1 MPSFWKWQFFN
12 LYAKL
17 QFYPRH
23 VRLQNNFFFK
33 NFLFPNLYPYILNL
47 LWTYKCFSMQKYF
60 RYKLIIIFLEET
72 MQIDSIND
80 IAKKC
85 ADFSNFVFVCTPTP
99 VVLSGQFVS
108 FGFLVVY
115 TLHPLT
121 EKTPLN
127 GSYLADFYV
136 VTTSWPKHYNL
147 KSWKFYK
154 VIDIETNRH
163 HSLSFWYQL
172 ILKIALVYQWTP

>member
-1 MPSFWKWQFFN
+1 
-12 LYAKL
+12 
-17 QFYPRH
+17 
-23 VRLQNNFFFK
+23 
-33 NFLFPNLYPYILNL
+33 
-47 LWTYKCFSMQKYF
+47 MQKYF

-136 VTTSWPKHYNL
+136 VTTS
-147 KSWKFYK
+147 
-154 VIDIETNRH
+154 
-163 HSLSFWYQL
+163 
-172 ILKIALVYQWTP
+172 